1 MMREL
6 PFWVMSIFLFFDKT
20 AINYMLVVF
29 YRKYMITLGAL
40 EKQHSLSGK
49 PRLALSE
56 LPYDFEGSV

>member
-1 MMREL
+1 MIDVGEISVVCFSVSTRRL
-6 PFWVMSIFLFFDKT
+6 LTV
-20 AINYMLVVF
+20 LVVF